1 MLYVTPEE
9 RENAMPGLGT
19 TIAALA
25 RQRSESG
32 SGDGHLKIVDGFG
45 ANPGQLTMKVHAPGH
60 REPRA
65 ALVVVLHGC
74 TQTAEDYVAPV
85 GWLDLADRFGFVV
98 LAPEQRRANNANLCF
113 NWYEPGDARR
123 GSGEAASIAQMVAHA
138 VQAYGVDEGRVFV
151 TGLSA
156 GGAMTSVM
164 LATYPEIFAGGAVV
178 AGLPYGVAATLPEA
192 LEAMATTSVASETEL
207 GSRVRAA
214 TRRTGP
220 WPTVTVWHGQ
230 SDGIVR
236 PAAGEAV
243 AAQWR
248 DVHGVKE
255 AARTAR
261 TPDGRDF
268 LVWLSPEGAPVVEL
282 HRMVGLGHGAAVK
295 AGGATGCGH
304 ASRYTPEVGVSS
316 TFEIA
321 SGWGLVQRDAKPSRP
336 RTGRVDGSNEP
347 AQPAPTPDDPVGSI
361 TQVINDALRAA
372 GLVR

>member
-1 MLYVTPEE
+1 
-9 RENAMPGLGT
+9 MPSLGA

-25 RQRSESG
+25 RQRSETG
-32 SGDGHLKIVDGFG
+32 SSDGRLRIVDGFG

-60 REPRA
+60 RKPRA

-74 TQTAEDYVAPV
+74 TQTAEDYAAPV

-98 LAPEQRRANNANLCF
+98 LAPEQRRANNPNLCF
-113 NWYEPGDARR
+113 NWYEPADARR

-138 VQAYGVDEGRVFV
+138 VQTYGIDEGRVFV

-178 AGLPYGVAATLPEA
+178 AGLPYGVAAALPEA
-192 LEAMATTSVASETEL
+192 LEAMAMTSVASETEL

-248 DVHGVKE
+248 DVHGVKA

-268 LVWLSPEGAPVVEL
+268 LLWLSPEGAPVVEL
-282 HRMVGLGHGAAVK
+282 HRIAGLAHGAAVK
-295 AGGATGCGH
+295 AGGTTGCGH

-321 SGWGLVQRDAKPSRP
+321 AGWGLVQRDAKAPRP
-336 RTGRVDGSNEP
+336 RTGRVDGSNELT
-347 AQPAPTPDDPVGSI
+347 QPAPTPDDPVGSI
-361 TQVINDALRAA
+361 SQVINDALRAA